1 MRHCLQ
7 RLRCPIAAAVVYPY
21 LFSRTTVNKRFLW
34 NLLASLCVL
43 LFPFALS
50 AQQHDPAMYQELH
63 WRMIGPFRGG
73 RTVAISGVPGQPNVF
88 YMAPNNGGVW
98 KTTDFGHT
106 WNPIFDGQSK
116 DDQPNDDHRSGS
128 IGALAVAPSN
138 PNTIY
143 VGSGEG
149 LRRPDL
155 SVGDGI
161 YKSTDAG
168 RTWQHL
174 GLRDAQ
180 QIGSILVDPKDANRV
195 FVAALGHPYGPNAE
209 RGVYRSLD
217 GGQTWQKV
225 LYKDDNTGAIDLVF
239 DPRNSQVIFAGMW
252 ASRRPPW
259 TTDDSYDGPGSGLYK
274 SIDGGN
280 NWRQITK
287 GLPSEAGKLGRIGLA
302 VSPSEPD
309 RMYAL
314 VDARKNGGVYRSDD
328 AGESWQLVNTEDRV
342 WGRGDDFA
350 CVRVDPRNRD
360 VIYVANTTTYRSTDA
375 GKTFTA
381 IKGAPGGDDY
391 HTIWI
396 NPENPD
402 IIALGVDQGAT
413 ISVNGG
419 QTWSSWYNQP
429 TAQFYH
435 VITDNEFPYW
445 VYGGQQESG
454 SIATASRSDFGE
466 ITFRDWTTVGAE
478 EYAYIA
484 PDPLHPN
491 LIYGG
496 KVTVFDRNTGQ
507 TRDVSPVVLR
517 TGQYRFNRT
526 APLIFS
532 AADPHSLYLGSNVLF
547 ATRDGGNS
555 WQIVSPDLT
564 REDPGSPATLGPF
577 VEADPAKG
585 KHRGVI
591 YSIAPSPK
599 DANLIWAGTDDG
611 LIHVTRDGGKNWQN
625 VTPPELT
632 PWSKLAQMDASHSDT
647 ATAYA
652 AVNRFRL
659 DDLHPYIYRTHDGG
673 KSWQKIVSG
682 LPDNE
687 PVNTVREDPE
697 RKGLL
702 FAGTE
707 RSVYVSWDDGDH
719 WQSLKMNLPPT
730 SIRDLVVHHDD
741 VVVGTHGRSFWIL
754 DNITP
759 MRQFSPEV
767 ADAPAHLF
775 APQLTYRVRRNNNT
789 DTPLPPEEPAG
800 QNPPDGAMID
810 YWLQTKTAAPG
821 AVILEI
827 VDGSSGRVVRHFSSA
842 DKPEPVD
849 ANAKELNVPTYW
861 VRPVQ
866 TLSAAPGMHR
876 FIWDLTY
883 PAPDVLSH
891 EYPISAIYHDT
902 PRYPLGATVL
912 PGQYKLV
919 LTVGGKS
926 YTQPLDVR
934 MDPRVKTSPEDLR
947 RQFELDRK
955 IADALHKDYAA
966 LQQVRSLRSQLKAL
980 ATKIFTAGSPS
991 TSLRAGSEGHRE
1003 SRGPDAIKKTAAALE
1018 AKAAPIEGEEGGYGT
1033 RYLSTP
1039 EGRSLA
1045 RLNGGLN
1052 ALVSA
1057 LDTADAAPTTQQVTM
1072 FIELERALEEQ
1083 LSAWGQL
1090 KSKDIPELNE
1100 QLKKAGLPLI
1110 DLQKP
1115 VPGATDAARTTSQDR
1130 DKDVE

>member
-1 MRHCLQ
+1 L
-7 RLRCPIAAAVVYPY
+7 AV
-21 LFSRTTVNKRFLW
+21 
-34 NLLASLCVL
+34 
-43 LFPFALS
+43 S
-50 AQQHDPAMYQELH
+50 AQHYDPAMYQELR

-98 KTTDFGHT
+98 KTTDFGRT
-106 WNPIFDGQSK
+106 WNPIFDGQPSGQPNN
-116 DDQPNDDHRSGS
+116 DQPTDDHRSGS
-128 IGALAVAPSN
+128 IGALAVAPSS

-155 SVGDGI
+155 SVGNGI

-174 GLRDAQ
+174 GQRDGALRDAE

-195 FVAALGHPYGPNAE
+195 FVAALGHPYGPNAA

-217 GGQTWQKV
+217 GGETWQKV
-225 LYKDDNTGAIDLVF
+225 LYKDDNTGAIDLSF
-239 DPRNSQVIFAGMW
+239 DPRNAQVIFASMW

-259 TTDDSYDGPGSGLYK
+259 TTDGSYDAPGSGLYK
-274 SIDGGN
+274 STDGGDH
-280 NWRQITK
+280 WRQITK
-287 GLPSEAGKLGRIGLA
+287 GLPTEADKLGRIGLA
-302 VSPSEPD
+302 VSQSDPD

-314 VDARKNGGVYRSDD
+314 VDARNNGGVYRSDD

-350 CVRVDPRNRD
+350 CVRVDPRNKD
-360 VIYVANTTTYRSTDA
+360 VIYVANTTTYRSDDA
-375 GKTFTA
+375 GKSFTA

-419 QTWSSWYNQP
+419 ETWSSWYNQP

-454 SIATASRSDFGE
+454 SVGTASRSDFGE

-478 EYAYIA
+478 EYGYIA

-532 AADPHSLYLGSNVLF
+532 VADPHVLYLGSNVLF

-564 REDPGSPATLGPF
+564 REDPGVPATLGPF
-577 VEADPAKG
+577 IEADPEKG

-591 YSIAPSPK
+591 YSVAPSPI

-632 PWSKLAQMDASHSDT
+632 AWSKLAQMDASHFDT

-673 KSWQKIVSG
+673 KSWQKVVSG
-682 LPDNE
+682 LPENE

-702 FAGTE
+702 FTGTE

-719 WQSLKMNLPPT
+719 WQSLQMNLPPT

-759 MRQFSPEV
+759 LRQFSPEI
-767 ADAPAHLF
+767 ANARAHLF

-810 YWLQTKTAAPG
+810 YSLKAATSAP
-821 AVILEI
+821 VTLEI
-827 VDGSSGRVVRHFSSA
+827 VDASSGQTVRRFSSA
-842 DKPEPVD
+842 DRPEPV
-849 ANAKELNVPTYW
+849 NAKELDVPTYW
-861 VRPVQ
+861 VRPARV
-866 TLSAAPGMHR
+866 LSAEAGMHR
-876 FIWDLTY
+876 FIWNLAY
-883 PAPDVLSH
+883 PEPDVLEH
-891 EYPISAIYHDT
+891 QYPISAIYHDT
-902 PRYPLGATVL
+902 PRYPLGATVP
-912 PGQYKLV
+912 PGQYKIV
-919 LTVGGKS
+919 LTIGGQS
-926 YTQPLDVR
+926 YTQALEIR
-934 MDPRVKTSPEDLR
+934 MDPRVKTTPEDLR
-947 RQFELDRK
+947 QQFELDRK
-955 IADALHKDYAA
+955 VAGALHQDFEA
-966 LQQVRSLRSQLKAL
+966 LQQVRSLRAQLKAL
-980 ATKIFTAGSPS
+980 K
-991 TSLRAGSEGHRE
+991 
-1003 SRGPDAIKKTAAALE
+1003 PDAYANSARSSVAWVAIAKTATELD
-1018 AKAAPIEGEEGGYGT
+1018 AKAAAIEGEEGDYGA

-1057 LDTADAAPTTQQVTM
+1057 LDSADAAPTTQQAAM
-1072 FIELERALEEQ
+1072 FGELTKALEEQ
-1083 LSAWGQL
+1083 LSAWDQL
-1090 KSKDIPELNE
+1090 KAKDIPELNGK
-1100 QLKKAGLPLI
+1100 LKKAGLPLI

-1115 VPGATDAARTTSQDR
+1115 VAGLADAARTTSQD
-1130 DKDVE
+1130 KDEK

>member
-1 MRHCLQ
+1 M
-7 RLRCPIAAAVVYPY
+7 
-21 LFSRTTVNKRFLW
+21 NKRFFSIP
-34 NLLASLCVL
+34 LAVLCVS

-50 AQQHDPAMYQELH
+50 AQQYDPAMYQELH

-149 LRRPDL
+149 LLRPDL
-155 SVGDGI
+155 SVGNGI

-174 GLRDAQ
+174 GQRDSALRDAE

-217 GGQTWQKV
+217 GGQTWQEI
-225 LYKDDNTGAIDLVF
+225 LYEDDNVGAIDLAF
-239 DPRNSQVIFAGMW
+239 DPRNSQVVFASMW

-259 TTDDSYDGPGSGLYK
+259 TTGGSYDGPGSGLYK
-274 SIDGGN
+274 STDGGDH
-280 NWRQITK
+280 WRQITK
-287 GLPSEAGKLGRIGLA
+287 GLPTEADKLGRIGLA
-302 VSPSEPD
+302 VSPSDPD

-314 VDARKNGGVYRSDD
+314 VDARKNGGLYRSDD
-328 AGESWQLVNTEDRV
+328 AGESWQLVNTEDRI

-350 CVRVDPRNRD
+350 CVRVDPRNKD
-360 VIYVANTTTYRSTDA
+360 VIYVANTTTYRSDDA
-375 GKTFTA
+375 GKSFTA

-402 IIALGVDQGAT
+402 IIALAVDQGAT

-454 SIATASRSDFGE
+454 SIGTASRSDFGE

-496 KVTVFDRNTGQ
+496 KVTVFDRNSGQ

-532 AADPHSLYLGSNVLF
+532 AADPHVLYLGSNVLF

-555 WQIVSPDLT
+555 WQVVSPDLT

-577 VEADPAKG
+577 IEADPEKG

-591 YSIAPSPK
+591 YAIAPSPK

-632 PWSKLAQMDASHSDT
+632 PWSKIAQLDASHFDT
-647 ATAYA
+647 PTAYS

-697 RKGLL
+697 CKGLL

-707 RSVYVSWDDGDH
+707 RTVYVSWDDGDH
-719 WQSLKMNLPPT
+719 WQSLQMNLPPT

-741 VVVGTHGRSFWIL
+741 LVVGTHGRSFWIL

-759 MRQFSPEV
+759 LRQFSPEV
-767 ADAPAHLF
+767 ANAPAHLY

-800 QNPPDGAMID
+800 QNPPDGALID
-810 YWLQTKTAAPG
+810 YWLNSAASG
-821 AVILEI
+821 VVTLEI
-827 VDGSSGRVVRHFSSA
+827 VDASSGRVVRHFSSA
-842 DKPEPVD
+842 DKPEPV
-849 ANAKELNVPTYW
+849 NAKEFNVPMYW
-861 VRPVQ
+861 VRPAR
-866 TLSAAPGMHR
+866 TLSAKAGMHR
-876 FIWDLTY
+876 FLWDLTY
-883 PAPDVLSH
+883 PAPEVLTRD
-891 EYPISAIYHDT
+891 YPISAIYHDT
-902 PRYPLGATVL
+902 PLYPLGATVL
-912 PGQYKLV
+912 PGQYTLI
-919 LTVGGKS
+919 LTVNRKQ
-926 YTQPLDVR
+926 YTQPLEIR

-947 RQFELDRK
+947 RQFELDQK
-955 IADALHKDYAA
+955 IADALHKDYEA
-966 LQQVRSLRSQLKAL
+966 LQQVRSLRAQLRSL
-980 ATKIFTAGSPS
+980 AGQ
-991 TSLRAGSEGHRE
+991 
-1003 SRGPDAIKKTAAALE
+1003 GPAKNAKLAAIAKTAAELE
-1018 AKAAPIEGEEGGYGT
+1018 AKAAPIEGEEGDYGA
-1033 RYLSTP
+1033 RFLSTP
-1039 EGRSLA
+1039 EGRSLS

-1057 LDTADAAPTTQQVTM
+1057 LDSADAAPTTQQSAM
-1072 FIELERALEEQ
+1072 FGELEKALEEQ
-1083 LSAWGQL
+1083 LSAWAQL
-1090 KSKDIPELNE
+1090 KSKDIPELNDK
-1100 QLKKAGLPLI
+1100 LKKAGLPLI

-1115 VPGATDAARTTSQDR
+1115 VPGVTDAAQTTTQ
-1130 DKDVE
+1130 DKDRNEE

>member
-1 MRHCLQ
+1 MNQ
-7 RLRCPIAAAVVYPY
+7 RFVWI
-21 LFSRTTVNKRFLW
+21 
-34 NLLASLCVL
+34 LLAALCL
-43 LFPFALS
+43 LPFPLALS
-50 AQQHDPAMYQELH
+50 AQPYDPTMYQELR

-106 WNPIFDGQSK
+106 WNPIFDN
-116 DDQPNDDHRSGS
+116 QPSDNQASGS

-155 SVGDGI
+155 SIGNGI

-180 QIGSILVDPKDANRV
+180 QIASIIVDPKDANRL
-195 FVAALGHPYGPNAE
+195 FVAAQGHPYGPNPE
-209 RGVYRSLD
+209 RGIFRSLD
-217 GGQTWQKV
+217 GGQTFQKV
-225 LYKDDNTGAIDLVF
+225 LYKDENVGGMDLVF
-239 DPRNSQVIFAGMW
+239 DPRNSQTIFASMW
-252 ASRRPPW
+252 SSRRPPW
-259 TTDDSYDGPGSGLYK
+259 TTGGGYNGPGSGLYK
-274 SIDGGN
+274 STDGGN
-280 NWRQITK
+280 TWRQLTK
-287 GLPSEAGKLGRIGLA
+287 GLPGEAEGIGRIGPA
-302 VSPSEPD
+302 VSPSDPD
-309 RMYAL
+309 RMYAWVNL
-314 VDARKNGGVYRSDD
+314 NNVGAKKASGIYRSDD
-328 AGESWQLVNTEDRV
+328 AGESWQQVNDEGRI
-342 WGRGDDFA
+342 WGRGDDFG
-350 CVRVDPRNRD
+350 CVRVDPKNKD
-360 VIYVANTTTYRSTDA
+360 VIYVANTSTYRSTDA
-375 GKTFTA
+375 GKNFTA

-396 NPENPD
+396 NPEIPD
-402 IIALGVDQGAT
+402 IIALAVDQGAT

-435 VITDNEFPYW
+435 VITDNQFPYW

-454 SIATASRSDFGE
+454 SVGTASRSDFGE
-466 ITFRDWTTVGAE
+466 ITFRDWTTLGVE
-478 EYAYIA
+478 EYGYVA

-517 TGQYRFNRT
+517 TGEYRFNRT

-532 AADPHSLYLGSNVLF
+532 PADPHVLYLGSNVLF
-547 ATRDGGNS
+547 STRDGGNS
-555 WQIVSPDLT
+555 WQIISPDLT
-564 REDPGSPATLGPF
+564 REDPGVPDTLGPF
-577 VEADPAKG
+577 VADDPAKG

-591 YSIAPSPK
+591 YSLGPSPK
-599 DANLIWAGTDDG
+599 DPNLIWAGTDDG
-611 LIHVTRDGGKNWQN
+611 LIQVTRDGGKTWQN

-632 PWSKLAQMDASHSDT
+632 PWSKLAQLDASHFDSGT
-647 ATAYA
+647 VYA

-659 DDLHPYIYRTHDGG
+659 DDLRPYIYRTHDGG
-673 KSWQKIVSG
+673 KSWQKIVTG
-682 LPDNE
+682 LPDE

-719 WQSLKMNLPPT
+719 WQSLQMNLPPT
-730 SIRDLVVHHDD
+730 SIRDLVIHHDD

-759 MRQFSPEV
+759 LRQFNSEV
-767 ADAPAHLF
+767 ANAPAQLF
-775 APQLTYRVRRNNNT
+775 KPQLTYRVRRNNNP

-810 YWLQTKTAAPG
+810 YWLKAAPSG
-821 AVILEI
+821 PVTLEI
-827 VDGSSGRVVRHFSSA
+827 VDASSGKIVRHFSSA
-842 DKPEPVD
+842 DKPEPV
-849 ANAKELNVPTYW
+849 NPKELNVPMYW
-861 VRPVQ
+861 VRPAR
-866 TLSAAPGMHR
+866 TLSAAFGMHR
-876 FIWDLTY
+876 FLWDLTY
-883 PAPDVLSH
+883 PAPDVLDH
-891 EYPISAIYHDT
+891 DYPISAIFHDT

-912 PGQYKLV
+912 PGEYKVV
-919 LTVGGKS
+919 LSVGGKN
-926 YTQPLDVR
+926 YTQTFAIK

-947 RQFELDRK
+947 RQFDLDRK
-955 IADALHKDYAA
+955 IADSLHKDFEA
-966 LQQVRSLRSQLKAL
+966 LQQVRSLRAQLKAL
-980 ATKIFTAGSPS
+980 ANS
-991 TSLRAGSEGHRE
+991 
-1003 SRGPDAIKKTAAALE
+1003 PDAIKKAAAELE
-1018 AKAAPIEGEEGGYGT
+1018 AKAEPIEGQGGGYGA

-1039 EGRSLA
+1039 AGRSLS
-1045 RLNGGLN
+1045 RLNSGFN
-1052 ALVSA
+1052 AVVSA
-1057 LDTADAAPTTQQVTM
+1057 LDTADAAPTTQQIAM
-1072 FIELERALEEQ
+1072 FGELNKALEEQ
-1083 LSAWGQL
+1083 LSAWAQL
-1090 KSKDIPELNE
+1090 KSK
-1100 QLKKAGLPLI
+1100 
-1110 DLQKP
+1110 
-1115 VPGATDAARTTSQDR
+1115 
-1130 DKDVE
+1130 